1 MASVVQNARLSAEI
15 SVNTALS
22 YPKTI
27 PRGSSSSSGSSD
39 SEERSNTSAAMLG
52 LGVQKTA
59 SPQQHKRRKVKSFK
73 DRSKMSVA
81 SPKRRKLQTLQLT
94 AKPGQLAGNNTILR
108 FLDKKSTKR
117 KSCSDGERNKP
128 VKLPRSDLASR
139 TATTTPV
146 IYQDQDS
153 SNDSSSCD
161 DSKSLAQEALDI
173 MKNEPTP
180 ESYWQDVAEERRL
193 ALVDTLKENEELHEQ
208 LEEKKAVIQEKEAV
222 IQDLTEENETLKKMA
237 EQAEDLLS
245 ILKPITEDEENPK
258 SEDNTVDDA
267 STSSSTSHTEEAG
280 ATSHQEGSDSS

>member
-1 MASVVQNARLSAEI
+1 MASVEQNARLSAEI
-15 SVNTALS
+15 SVSTTLS

-27 PRGSSSSSGSSD
+27 PRDSTSSSGCSD
-39 SEERSNTSAAMLG
+39 SEERSTTSASMLEV
-52 LGVQKTA
+52 LKMA

-73 DRSKMSVA
+73 DRSKMSTA

-128 VKLPRSDLASR
+128 VKLPRADLVSR
-139 TATTTPV
+139 TTTTTTPV
-146 IYQDQDS
+146 IFQDQDS
-153 SNDSSSCD
+153 SNESSSCED
-161 DSKSLAQEALDI
+161 RKSLAQEALDI

-193 ALVDTLKENEELHEQ
+193 ALVDTLKENEELHQQ
-208 LEEKKAVIQEKEAV
+208 LDEKKAVIKEKEEV

-237 EQAEDLLS
+237 EQAEDLLA

-258 SEDNTVDDA
+258 SEDNAVYNA
-267 STSSSTSHTEEAG
+267 SSAAASSHTEEGG
-280 ATSHQEGSDSS
+280 ATSHQGSGGT

>member
-1 MASVVQNARLSAEI
+1 MASVEQNARLSAEI
-15 SVNTALS
+15 SVSTTLS

-27 PRGSSSSSGSSD
+27 PRDSTSSSGSSD
-39 SEERSNTSAAMLG
+39 SEERSTTSASMLEV
-52 LGVQKTA
+52 LKMA

-73 DRSKMSVA
+73 DRSKMSTA
-81 SPKRRKLQTLQLT
+81 SPKRRKLQTLQHT

-128 VKLPRSDLASR
+128 VKLPRADLVSR
-139 TATTTPV
+139 TTTTTPV
-146 IYQDQDS
+146 IFQDQDS
-153 SNDSSSCD
+153 SNGSSSCD
-161 DSKSLAQEALDI
+161 DRKSLAQEALDI

-193 ALVDTLKENEELHEQ
+193 ALVDTLKENEELHQQ
-208 LEEKKAVIQEKEAV
+208 LDEKKAVIKEKEEV

-237 EQAEDLLS
+237 EQAEDLLA

-258 SEDNTVDDA
+258 SEDNAVDNALSAAA
-267 STSSSTSHTEEAG
+267 SSHTEEGG
-280 ATSHQEGSDSS
+280 ATSHQGSGGT